1 MDKIPMTAEGYATLE
16 AELKHCREI
25 ERPRI
30 VQQIADARTPEDL
43 SENVEYRDAI
53 ELQSLNEARIT
64 DLEDKLSRADVI
76 DTSKLSGETITF
88 GATVTVI
95 EQKTGQ
101 KSVWKIVGEPEADVK
116 SRKIS
121 IASPLARALIG
132 KRGALRLRSQR
143 QAVQRSTGYF
153 RSAGASRLTR
163 LNGIALVARPRL
175 RLVP

>member
-1 MDKIPMTAEGYATLE
+1 VAPVCREERKVTSSRTMDKIPMTAEGYATLE

-53 ELQSLNEARIT
+53 ELQSLNEARIA

-95 EQKTGQ
+95 EQNTGQ
-101 KSVWKIVGEPEADVK
+101 KAVWKIVGEPEADVK

-132 KRGALRLRSQR
+132 KKRGSEVEVA
-143 QAVQRSTGYF
+143 TPG
-153 RSAGASRLTR
+153 GAKEYRVLSV
-163 LNGIALVARPRL
+163 GWG
-175 RLVP
+175 